1 MREVHL
7 HSFLKGE
14 STDIINQHS
23 LWSRFF
29 VISTA
34 IRLARVGSRSE
45 LAAAVLMGLGYPCVM
60 LAALIP
66 HIWFFA
72 AATAVTY
79 IADWYLHQRG
89 SYLINRLSKVRAGLS
104 VRFLLRQLMFILL
117 LARLDLAEQPLLY
130 VAVAC
135 FLLFYG
141 LQAAQGALTT
151 FIRLRRIMPVV
162 TRNVDLHAIRIPDA
176 PPGVLLR
183 RSAEKMLHLD
193 ILAIAGLLIA
203 AGTGADAIGYA
214 GAALTLLLAVVYI
227 GVLVPYRRRGRLVP
241 PAPAVLKAVNT
252 WLGEYRP
259 TVVLYFSGSN
269 ESAYQG
275 NMWLETM
282 ARIEGR
288 PLIIMRERGLVPQLA
303 ETSVPV
309 ICVPA
314 GTHLM
319 NLDLSTVRV
328 CLYPAN
334 VGKNIH
340 ILRVPTMKHVF
351 IGHGDSDKLASVNPY
366 SKVYDEV
373 WTAGRAGRDRYAM
386 ADVGVLDQDIVEVG
400 RPQLEPIE
408 SWTGTVKNPIPTVL
422 YAPTWEGWDDSPGN
436 TSLLLAGENIVRRL
450 LNAADPV
457 RIIYKPHPFTGIRS
471 AKAKAVDARIQAM
484 LETAAAER
492 AADPRWAK
500 EASSAAAGLSAAKAE
515 LARIEAQLAELAS
528 TGRSGGDAAEE
539 SRVSLADPA
548 REARTA
554 LLRAE
559 WNDAYWRSFGW
570 WEHRTVTG
578 AQPKL
583 YDCFN
588 ESDAMVS
595 DISSVVSDF
604 IASGKPY
611 AVTDSAELGAEE
623 FKRQNTAVRAAVI
636 LSNEAEELDELLAA
650 VTDPAA
656 DTLAGARRELKTY
669 LLGPDEPTPMEQFNA
684 AVQALAAKAEV
695 RNLGVARRVGDQ
707 AVAVPDEEAVSSG
720 VGDPSAAAVAE
731 ADAAT
736 DPDTPGTPAASAAD
750 AEAEAEATVAE
761 GTSAVR

>member
-1 MREVHL
+1 M
-7 HSFLKGE
+7 
-14 STDIINQHS
+14 
-23 LWSRFF
+23 
-29 VISTA
+29 ISTA

-45 LAAAVLMGLGYPCVM
+45 LAAALLMGLGYPCVM

-72 AATAVTY
+72 AAAAVTY
-79 IADWYLHQRG
+79 VADWYLHHKG
-89 SYLINRLSKVRAGLS
+89 SYLVNRLGKVRAGLS
-104 VRFLLRQLMFILL
+104 IRFLLRQLMVILL
-117 LARLDLAEQPLLY
+117 LARLDLAETPLFY
-130 VAVAC
+130 AAVAC

-141 LQAAQGALTT
+141 LQAPHGALTT
-151 FIRLRRIMPVV
+151 LIRMRRTMPVV
-162 TRNVDLHAIRIPDA
+162 TRNVDLHAVRIPDA
-176 PPGVLLR
+176 PPGALLR

-193 ILAIAGLLIA
+193 IPAVAGILIA
-203 AGTGADAIGYA
+203 AGTGDDVIGYA
-214 GAALTLLLAVVYI
+214 GIGLSLLLALAYLAA
-227 GVLVPYRRRGRLVP
+227 LVPYMRRGRLAP
-241 PAPAVLKAVNT
+241 PAPVVLKAVDT
-252 WLGEYRP
+252 WLREYQP

-282 ARIEGR
+282 ARVEGR

-309 ICVPA
+309 LCVPA

-366 SKVYDEV
+366 SKAYDEV
-373 WTAGRAGRDRYAM
+373 WTAGRAGRDRYAL
-386 ADVGVLDQDIVEVG
+386 ADVGVRDEDIVEVG
-400 RPQLEPIE
+400 RPQLEPIK
-408 SWTGTVKNPIPTVL
+408 SWTGAVKNPIPTVL
-422 YAPTWEGWDDSPGN
+422 YAPTWEGWDDNPGN

-450 LNAADPV
+450 LTAADPV

-471 AKAKAVDARIQAM
+471 RKAKAVDARIRAM
-484 LETAAAER
+484 LEKAAAER

-500 EASSAAAGLSAAKAE
+500 EASSAAAGHSAARAE
-515 LARIEAQLAELAS
+515 LARIEARLAKLATS
-528 TGRSGGDAAEE
+528 GRAGGDEAEE
-539 SRVSLADPA
+539 SRISLADPA
-548 REARTA
+548 REAEAAR
-554 LLRAE
+554 LRAE

-611 AVTDSAELGAEE
+611 AVTDSAALGAAE

-636 LSNEAEELDELLAA
+636 LSNTAEELDELLAA
-650 VTDPAA
+650 VADPAA
-656 DTLAGARRELKTY
+656 DLLAGARRELKTY
-669 LLGPDEPTPMEQFNA
+669 LLGPDEPTSMEQFNA
-684 AVQALAAKAEV
+684 AVRALTAKAEA
-695 RNLGVARRVGDQ
+695 RNLGVAQRLGDQ
-707 AVAVPDEEAVSSG
+707 AVAVPDEEAATSG
-720 VGDPSAAAVAE
+720 AGDIDPQAMAAAI
-731 ADAAT
+731 AAA
-736 DPDTPGTPAASAAD
+736 DPDAPVVDPEQ
-750 AEAEAEATVAE
+750 AEAESALTE
-761 GTSAVR
+761 GNSPVV

>member
-1 MREVHL
+1 
-7 HSFLKGE
+7 
-14 STDIINQHS
+14 
-23 LWSRFF
+23 
-29 VISTA
+29 
-34 IRLARVGSRSE
+34 
-45 LAAAVLMGLGYPCVM
+45 M

-66 HIWFFA
+66 NVWFFA

-79 IADWYLHQRG
+79 VADWYLHQRG
-89 SYLINRLSKVRAGLS
+89 SYLINRLGKVRAGLS
-104 VRFLLRQLMFILL
+104 IRFLLRQLMVILL
-117 LARLDLAEQPLLY
+117 LARLDLAESPLFY
-130 VAVAC
+130 AAVAC

-141 LQAAQGALTT
+141 LQAPHGAMTT
-151 FIRLRRIMPVV
+151 LIRLRRTMPVV
-162 TRNVDLHAIRIPDA
+162 TRNVDLHAVRIPDA
-176 PPGVLLR
+176 PPGALMR

-193 ILAIAGLLIA
+193 IPAVVGVLIA
-203 AGTGADAIGYA
+203 AGTGENIIGYV
-214 GAALTLLLAVVYI
+214 GIALTLLLALLYLAL
-227 GVLVPYRRRGRLVP
+227 LVPYVRRGRLAP
-241 PAPAVLKAVNT
+241 PAPAVLKAVDS
-252 WLGEYRP
+252 WLREYQP

-282 ARIEGR
+282 SRVEGR

-373 WTAGRAGRDRYAM
+373 WTAGRAGRDRYAL
-386 ADVGVLDQDIVEVG
+386 ADVGIRDEDIVEVG
-400 RPQLEPIE
+400 RPQLEPIK

-422 YAPTWEGWDDSPGN
+422 YAPTWEGWDDNPGN

-471 AKAKAVDARIQAM
+471 AKAKAVNARIRAM
-484 LETAAAER
+484 LEKAAAER
-492 AADPRWAK
+492 AAEPRWAK
-500 EASSAAAGLSAAKAE
+500 EASSAAAAQSAAKAE
-515 LARIEAQLAELAS
+515 LARIEARLAQLAA
-528 TGRSGGDAAEE
+528 TGRPAGDDAEE
-539 SRVSLADPA
+539 SRLSLADPV
-548 REARTA
+548 REAETVR
-554 LLRAE
+554 LRAE

-611 AVTDSAELGAEE
+611 AVTDSAALGTEE

-636 LSNEAEELDELLAA
+636 LSNGAEELDALLAA
-650 VTDPAA
+650 VADPAA
-656 DTLAGARRELKTY
+656 DTLADARRELKTY
-669 LLGPDEPTPMEQFNA
+669 LLGPDEPTSMEQFNA
-684 AVQALAAKAEV
+684 AVRALAAKAEA
-695 RNLGVARRVGDQ
+695 RNLAVAQRIGEQ
-707 AVAVPDEEAVSSG
+707 AVAVPDAEAVTSG
-720 VGDPSAAAVAE
+720 VGSGDPQAAVEADATADPDAPE
-731 ADAAT
+731 ADAAE
-736 DPDTPGTPAASAAD
+736 GEAKAALS
-750 AEAEAEATVAE
+750 E
-761 GTSAVR
+761 GTSSVR

>member
-1 MREVHL
+1 M
-7 HSFLKGE
+7 
-14 STDIINQHS
+14 
-23 LWSRFF
+23 
-29 VISTA
+29 ISTA

-45 LAAAVLMGLGYPCVM
+45 LAAALLMGLGYPCVM

-72 AATAVTY
+72 AAAAVTY
-79 IADWYLHQRG
+79 VADWYLHQKG
-89 SYLINRLSKVRAGLS
+89 SYLVNRLGKVRAGLS
-104 VRFLLRQLMFILL
+104 IRFLLRQLMVILL
-117 LARLDLAEQPLLY
+117 LARLDLAESPLFY
-130 VAVAC
+130 AAVAC

-141 LQAAQGALTT
+141 LQAPHGALTT
-151 FIRLRRIMPVV
+151 LIRMRRTMPVV
-162 TRNVDLHAIRIPDA
+162 TRNVDLHAVRIPDA
-176 PPGVLLR
+176 PPGALVR

-193 ILAIAGLLIA
+193 IPAVAGVLIA
-203 AGTGADAIGYA
+203 AGTGDDLIGFA
-214 GAALTLLLAVVYI
+214 GIGLTLLLALLYLAALI
-227 GVLVPYRRRGRLVP
+227 PYVRRGRLAP
-241 PAPAVLKAVNT
+241 PAPAVLKAVDT
-252 WLGEYRP
+252 WLREYQP

-275 NMWLETM
+275 NMWLDTM
-282 ARIEGR
+282 ARVEGR
-288 PLIIMRERGLVPQLA
+288 PLIIMRERALVPQLA

-309 ICVPA
+309 LCVPA

-319 NLDLSTVRV
+319 NLNLSTVRV

-373 WTAGRAGRDRYAM
+373 WTAGRAGRDRYAL
-386 ADVGVLDQDIVEVG
+386 ADVGIRDEDIVEVG
-400 RPQLEPIE
+400 RPQLEPIK
-408 SWTGTVKNPIPTVL
+408 SWTGAVKNPIPTVL
-422 YAPTWEGWDDSPGN
+422 YAPTWEGWDDNPGN

-450 LNAADPV
+450 LNATDPV

-471 AKAKAVDARIQAM
+471 GKAKAVNARIQAM
-484 LETAAAER
+484 LEKAAAER

-500 EASSAAAGLSAAKAE
+500 EASSATAGHRAAKAE
-515 LARIEAQLAELAS
+515 LARIEARLAELATS
-528 TGRSGGDAAEE
+528 GHAGGDEAEE
-539 SRVSLADPA
+539 SRISLADPA
-548 REARTA
+548 REAEAAR
-554 LLRAE
+554 LRAE

-611 AVTDSAELGAEE
+611 AVTDSAGVGAEE
-623 FKRQNTAVRAAVI
+623 FKRQNTAVRAAVV
-636 LSNEAEELDELLAA
+636 LSNQAEELDQLLAA
-650 VTDPAA
+650 VADPAA

-669 LLGPDEPTPMEQFNA
+669 LLGPDEPTSMEQFNA
-684 AVQALAAKAEV
+684 AVRALAAKAEA
-695 RNLGVARRVGDQ
+695 RNLAVAQRLGDRS
-707 AVAVPDEEAVSSG
+707 VAVPDEEAATSG
-720 VGDPSAAAVAE
+720 AGDTDPQAVAAAE
-731 ADAAT
+731 AAA
-736 DPDTPGTPAASAAD
+736 DPDAPAADPEQAEVEAAL
-750 AEAEAEATVAE
+750 TE
-761 GTSAVR
+761 GVSPSR

>member
-1 MREVHL
+1 M
-7 HSFLKGE
+7 
-14 STDIINQHS
+14 
-23 LWSRFF
+23 
-29 VISTA
+29 ISTA

-66 HIWFFA
+66 NVWFFA

-79 IADWYLHQRG
+79 VADWYLHQRG
-89 SYLINRLSKVRAGLS
+89 SYLINRLGKVRAGLS
-104 VRFLLRQLMFILL
+104 IRFLLRQLMVILL
-117 LARLDLAEQPLLY
+117 LARLDLAESPLFY
-130 VAVAC
+130 AAVAC
-135 FLLFYG
+135 FLIFYG
-141 LQAAQGALTT
+141 LQAPHGAMTT
-151 FIRLRRIMPVV
+151 LIRLRRTMPVV
-162 TRNVDLHAIRIPDA
+162 TRNVDLHAVRIPDA
-176 PPGVLLR
+176 PPGALMR

-193 ILAIAGLLIA
+193 IPAVVGVLIA
-203 AGTGADAIGYA
+203 AGTGEDVVGFAGIG
-214 GAALTLLLAVVYI
+214 LTLLLALLSLAL
-227 GVLVPYRRRGRLVP
+227 LVPYVRRGRLAP
-241 PAPAVLKAVNT
+241 PAPAVLKAVDS
-252 WLGEYRP
+252 WLREYQP

-282 ARIEGR
+282 SRVEGR

-373 WTAGRAGRDRYAM
+373 WTAGRAGRDRYAL
-386 ADVGVLDQDIVEVG
+386 ADVGIRDEDIVEVG
-400 RPQLEPIE
+400 RPQLEPIK

-422 YAPTWEGWDDSPGN
+422 YAPTWEGWDDNPGN

-471 AKAKAVDARIQAM
+471 AKAKAVNARIRAM
-484 LETAAAER
+484 LEKAAAER
-492 AADPRWAK
+492 AAEPRWAK
-500 EASSAAAGLSAAKAE
+500 EASSAVAGQSAAKAE
-515 LARIEAQLAELAS
+515 LARIEARLAQLAA
-528 TGRSGGDAAEE
+528 TGRAGGDEAEE
-539 SRVSLADPA
+539 SRLSLADPV
-548 REARTA
+548 REAETVR
-554 LLRAE
+554 LRAE

-611 AVTDSAELGAEE
+611 AVTDSAALGTEE

-636 LSNEAEELDELLAA
+636 LSNGAEELDALLAA
-650 VTDPAA
+650 VADPAA
-656 DTLAGARRELKTY
+656 DTLADARRELKTY
-669 LLGPDEPTPMEQFNA
+669 LLGPDEPTSMEQFNA
-684 AVQALAAKAEV
+684 AVRALAAKAEA
-695 RNLGVARRVGDQ
+695 RNLAVAQRIGEQ
-707 AVAVPDEEAVSSG
+707 AVAVPDPEAVTSG
-720 VGDPSAAAVAE
+720 VGTGDPQAAVEADATADPDAPE
-731 ADAAT
+731 ADAAEGEAKAALRE
-736 DPDTPGTPAASAAD
+736 GTPS
-750 AEAEAEATVAE
+750 
-761 GTSAVR
+761 VR

>member
-1 MREVHL
+1 M
-7 HSFLKGE
+7 
-14 STDIINQHS
+14 
-23 LWSRFF
+23 
-29 VISTA
+29 ISTA

-45 LAAAVLMGLGYPCVM
+45 LAAALLMGLGYPCVM

-72 AATAVTY
+72 AAAAVTY
-79 IADWYLHQRG
+79 AADWYLHQKG
-89 SYLINRLSKVRAGLS
+89 SYLVNRLGKVRAGLS
-104 VRFLLRQLMFILL
+104 IRFLLRQLMVILL
-117 LARLDLAEQPLLY
+117 LARLDLAETPLFY
-130 VAVAC
+130 AAVAC

-141 LQAAQGALTT
+141 LQAPHGALTT
-151 FIRLRRIMPVV
+151 LIRMRRTMPVV
-162 TRNVDLHAIRIPDA
+162 TRNVDLHAVRIPDA

-193 ILAIAGLLIA
+193 IPAVAGVLIA
-203 AGTGADAIGYA
+203 AGTGDDVIGYA
-214 GAALTLLLAVVYI
+214 GLGLTLLLALAYLAA
-227 GVLVPYRRRGRLVP
+227 LVPYVRRGRLAP
-241 PAPAVLKAVNT
+241 PAPVVLKAVDT
-252 WLGEYRP
+252 WLREYQP

-282 ARIEGR
+282 ARVEGR
-288 PLIIMRERGLVPQLA
+288 PLIVMRERGLVPQLA

-309 ICVPA
+309 LCVPA

-373 WTAGRAGRDRYAM
+373 WTAGRAGRDRYAL
-386 ADVGVLDQDIVEVG
+386 ADVGVRDEDIVEVG
-400 RPQLEPIE
+400 RPQLEPIK
-408 SWTGTVKNPIPTVL
+408 SWTGAAKNPIPTVL
-422 YAPTWEGWDDSPGN
+422 YAPTWEGWDDNPGN

-471 AKAKAVDARIQAM
+471 RKAKAVDARIQAM
-484 LETAAAER
+484 LEKAAAER

-500 EASSAAAGLSAAKAE
+500 EASSAAAGHSAARAE
-515 LARIEAQLAELAS
+515 LVRIEARLAKLATS
-528 TGRSGGDAAEE
+528 GHAGGDEAEE
-539 SRVSLADPA
+539 SRISLADPA
-548 REARTA
+548 REAEAAR
-554 LLRAE
+554 LRAE

-611 AVTDSAELGAEE
+611 AVTDSAALGAAE

-636 LSNEAEELDELLAA
+636 LSNTAEELDELLAA
-650 VTDPAA
+650 VADPAA
-656 DTLAGARRELKTY
+656 DVLAGARRELKTY
-669 LLGPDEPTPMEQFNA
+669 LLGPDEPTSMEQFNA
-684 AVQALAAKAEV
+684 AVRALAAKAEA
-695 RNLGVARRVGDQ
+695 RNLGVAQRLGDQ
-707 AVAVPDEEAVSSG
+707 AVAALDEEAATSG
-720 VGDPSAAAVAE
+720 AGGIDPQAVAAAT
-731 ADAAT
+731 AAA
-736 DPDTPGTPAASAAD
+736 DPDAPAAD
-750 AEAEAEATVAE
+750 PEQMEAETALTE
-761 GTSAVR
+761 GTSPAL

>member
-1 MREVHL
+1 
-7 HSFLKGE
+7 
-14 STDIINQHS
+14 
-23 LWSRFF
+23 
-29 VISTA
+29 
-34 IRLARVGSRSE
+34 
-45 LAAAVLMGLGYPCVM
+45 M

-66 HIWFFA
+66 NVWFFA

-79 IADWYLHQRG
+79 VADWYLHQRG
-89 SYLINRLSKVRAGLS
+89 SYLINRLGKVRAGLS
-104 VRFLLRQLMFILL
+104 IRFLLRQLMVILL
-117 LARLDLAEQPLLY
+117 LARLDLAESPLFY
-130 VAVAC
+130 AAVAC

-141 LQAAQGALTT
+141 LQAPHGAMTT
-151 FIRLRRIMPVV
+151 LIRLRRTMPVV
-162 TRNVDLHAIRIPDA
+162 TRNVDLHAVRIPDA
-176 PPGVLLR
+176 PPGALMR

-193 ILAIAGLLIA
+193 IPAVVGVLIA
-203 AGTGADAIGYA
+203 AGTGENVIGYV
-214 GAALTLLLAVVYI
+214 GIALTLLLALLYLAL
-227 GVLVPYRRRGRLVP
+227 LVPYVRRGRLAP
-241 PAPAVLKAVNT
+241 PAPAVLKAVDS
-252 WLGEYRP
+252 WLREYQP

-282 ARIEGR
+282 SRVEGR

-373 WTAGRAGRDRYAM
+373 WTAGRAGRDRYAL
-386 ADVGVLDQDIVEVG
+386 ADVGIRDEDIVEVG
-400 RPQLEPIE
+400 RPQLEPIK

-422 YAPTWEGWDDSPGN
+422 YAPTWEGWDDNPGN

-471 AKAKAVDARIQAM
+471 AKAKAVNARIRAM
-484 LETAAAER
+484 LEKAAAER
-492 AADPRWAK
+492 AAEPRWAK
-500 EASSAAAGLSAAKAE
+500 EASSAAAAQSAAKAE
-515 LARIEAQLAELAS
+515 LARIEARLAQLAA
-528 TGRSGGDAAEE
+528 TGRPAGDDAEE
-539 SRVSLADPA
+539 SRLSLADPV
-548 REARTA
+548 REAEAVR
-554 LLRAE
+554 LRAE

-611 AVTDSAELGAEE
+611 AVTDSAALGTEE

-636 LSNEAEELDELLAA
+636 LSNGAEELDALLAA
-650 VTDPAA
+650 VADPAA
-656 DTLAGARRELKTY
+656 DTLADARRELKTY
-669 LLGPDEPTPMEQFNA
+669 LLGPDEPTSMEQFNA
-684 AVQALAAKAEV
+684 AVRALAAKAEA
-695 RNLGVARRVGDQ
+695 RNLAVAQRIGEQ
-707 AVAVPDEEAVSSG
+707 AVAVPDAEAVTSG
-720 VGDPSAAAVAE
+720 VGSGDPQAAVEADATADPDAPE
-731 ADAAT
+731 ADAAE
-736 DPDTPGTPAASAAD
+736 GEAKAALS
-750 AEAEAEATVAE
+750 E
-761 GTSAVR
+761 GTSSVR

>member
-1 MREVHL
+1 M
-7 HSFLKGE
+7 
-14 STDIINQHS
+14 
-23 LWSRFF
+23 
-29 VISTA
+29 ISTA

-66 HIWFFA
+66 NVWFFA

-79 IADWYLHQRG
+79 VADWYLHQRG
-89 SYLINRLSKVRAGLS
+89 SYLINRLGKVRAGLS
-104 VRFLLRQLMFILL
+104 IRFLLRQLMVILL
-117 LARLDLAEQPLLY
+117 LARLDLAESPLFY
-130 VAVAC
+130 AAVAC

-141 LQAAQGALTT
+141 LQAPHGAMTT
-151 FIRLRRIMPVV
+151 LIRLRRTMPVV
-162 TRNVDLHAIRIPDA
+162 TRNVDLHAVRIPDA
-176 PPGVLLR
+176 PPGTLTR

-193 ILAIAGLLIA
+193 IPAVVGVLIA
-203 AGTGADAIGYA
+203 AGTGEDVIGYA
-214 GAALTLLLAVVYI
+214 GIGLTLLLALLSLAL
-227 GVLVPYRRRGRLVP
+227 LVPYVRRGRLAP
-241 PAPAVLKAVNT
+241 PAPAVLKAVDS
-252 WLGEYRP
+252 WLREYQP

-282 ARIEGR
+282 SRVEGR

-373 WTAGRAGRDRYAM
+373 WTAGRAGRDRYAL
-386 ADVGVLDQDIVEVG
+386 ADVGIRDEDIVEVG
-400 RPQLEPIE
+400 RPQLEPIKT
-408 SWTGTVKNPIPTVL
+408 WTGTVKNPIPTVL
-422 YAPTWEGWDDSPGN
+422 YAPTWEGWDDNPGN

-471 AKAKAVDARIQAM
+471 AKAKAVNARIRAM
-484 LETAAAER
+484 LEKAAAER
-492 AADPRWAK
+492 AAEPRWAK
-500 EASSAAAGLSAAKAE
+500 EASSAAAGQSAAKAE
-515 LARIEAQLAELAS
+515 LARIEARLAQLAA
-528 TGRSGGDAAEE
+528 TGRAGGDDAEE
-539 SRVSLADPA
+539 SRLSLADPV
-548 REARTA
+548 REAETVR
-554 LLRAE
+554 LRAE

-611 AVTDSAELGAEE
+611 AVTDSAALGAEE

-636 LSNEAEELDELLAA
+636 LSNGAEELDALLAA
-650 VTDPAA
+650 VAAPAA
-656 DTLAGARRELKTY
+656 DTLADARRELKTY
-669 LLGPDEPTPMEQFNA
+669 LLGPDEPTSMEQFNA
-684 AVQALAAKAEV
+684 AVRALAAKAEA
-695 RNLGVARRVGDQ
+695 RNLAVAQRIGEQ
-707 AVAVPDEEAVSSG
+707 AVAVPDAEAVTSG
-720 VGDPSAAAVAE
+720 VGTGDPQAAVE
-731 ADAAT
+731 ADAAA
-736 DPDTPGTPAASAAD
+736 DPDAPEADAAEGEAKAALSEGTPS
-750 AEAEAEATVAE
+750 
-761 GTSAVR
+761 VR

>member
-1 MREVHL
+1 
-7 HSFLKGE
+7 
-14 STDIINQHS
+14 
-23 LWSRFF
+23 
-29 VISTA
+29 
-34 IRLARVGSRSE
+34 
-45 LAAAVLMGLGYPCVM
+45 M

-66 HIWFFA
+66 NVWFFA

-79 IADWYLHQRG
+79 VADWYLHQRG
-89 SYLINRLSKVRAGLS
+89 SYLINRLGKVRAGLS
-104 VRFLLRQLMFILL
+104 IRFLLRQLMVILL
-117 LARLDLAEQPLLY
+117 LARLDLAESPLFY
-130 VAVAC
+130 AAVAC

-141 LQAAQGALTT
+141 LQAPHGAMATL
-151 FIRLRRIMPVV
+151 IRLRRTMPVV
-162 TRNVDLHAIRIPDA
+162 TRNVDLHAVRIPDA
-176 PPGVLLR
+176 PPGALMR

-193 ILAIAGLLIA
+193 IPAVVGVLIA
-203 AGTGADAIGYA
+203 AGTGENAIGYA
-214 GAALTLLLAVVYI
+214 GIALTLLLALLYLAL
-227 GVLVPYRRRGRLVP
+227 LVPYVRRGRLAP
-241 PAPAVLKAVNT
+241 PAPAVLKAVDS
-252 WLGEYRP
+252 WLREYQP

-282 ARIEGR
+282 SRVEGR
-288 PLIIMRERGLVPQLA
+288 PLIVMRERGLVPQLA

-373 WTAGRAGRDRYAM
+373 WTAGRAGRDRYAL
-386 ADVGVLDQDIVEVG
+386 ADVGIRDEDIVEVG
-400 RPQLEPIE
+400 RPQLEPIK

-422 YAPTWEGWDDSPGN
+422 YAPTWEGWDDNPGN

-471 AKAKAVDARIQAM
+471 AKAKAVNARIRAM
-484 LETAAAER
+484 LEKAAAER
-492 AADPRWAK
+492 AAEPRWAK
-500 EASSAAAGLSAAKAE
+500 EASSAAAAQSAAKAE
-515 LARIEAQLAELAS
+515 LARIEARLAQLAA
-528 TGRSGGDAAEE
+528 TGRPAGDDAEE
-539 SRVSLADPA
+539 SRLSLADPV
-548 REARTA
+548 REAETVR
-554 LLRAE
+554 LRAE

-611 AVTDSAELGAEE
+611 AVTDSAALGTEE

-636 LSNEAEELDELLAA
+636 LSNGAEELDALLAA
-650 VTDPAA
+650 VADPAA
-656 DTLAGARRELKTY
+656 DTLADARRELKTY
-669 LLGPDEPTPMEQFNA
+669 LLGPDEPTSMEQFNA
-684 AVQALAAKAEV
+684 AVRALAAKAEA
-695 RNLGVARRVGDQ
+695 RNLAVAQRIGGQ
-707 AVAVPDEEAVSSG
+707 AVAVPDAEAVTSG
-720 VGDPSAAAVAE
+720 VGTGDPQAAVEADATADPDAPE
-731 ADAAT
+731 ADAAE
-736 DPDTPGTPAASAAD
+736 GEAKAALS
-750 AEAEAEATVAE
+750 E
-761 GTSAVR
+761 GTSSVR

>member
-1 MREVHL
+1 M
-7 HSFLKGE
+7 
-14 STDIINQHS
+14 
-23 LWSRFF
+23 
-29 VISTA
+29 ISTA

-45 LAAAVLMGLGYPCVM
+45 LAAALLMGLGYPCVM

-79 IADWYLHQRG
+79 ATDWYLHQKG
-89 SYLINRLSKVRAGLS
+89 SYLVNRLGKVRAGLS
-104 VRFLLRQLMFILL
+104 IRFLLRQLMVILL
-117 LARLDLAEQPLLY
+117 LARLDLAESPLFY
-130 VAVAC
+130 SAVAC

-141 LQAAQGALTT
+141 LQAPHGALTT
-151 FIRLRRIMPVV
+151 LIRLRRTMPVV
-162 TRNVDLHAIRIPDA
+162 TRNVDLHAVRIPDA

-193 ILAIAGLLIA
+193 IPAVAGILIA
-203 AGTGADAIGYA
+203 AGTGEDVIGYA
-214 GAALTLLLAVVYI
+214 GIGLTLLLALCY
-227 GVLVPYRRRGRLVP
+227 LALLFPYVRRGRLAP
-241 PAPAVLKAVNT
+241 PAPAVLKAVDS
-252 WLGEYRP
+252 WLRDYQP

-282 ARIEGR
+282 ARVEGR
-288 PLIIMRERGLVPQLA
+288 PLIVMRERGLVPQLA

-309 ICVPA
+309 LCVPA

-373 WTAGRAGRDRYAM
+373 WTAGRAGRDRYAL

-400 RPQLEPIE
+400 RPQLEPIR
-408 SWTGTVKNPIPTVL
+408 SWTGAVKNPIPTVL

-471 AKAKAVDARIQAM
+471 GRAKAVNARIRAM
-484 LETAAAER
+484 LEKAAAER
-492 AADPRWAK
+492 AAEPRWAK
-500 EASSAAAGLSAAKAE
+500 EASSAAAGQSAAKAE
-515 LARIEAQLAELAS
+515 LTRIEARLAQLSAS
-528 TGRSGGDAAEE
+528 GHAGGDEAEE
-539 SRVSLADPA
+539 SRISLADPA
-548 REARTA
+548 REAETA
-554 LLRAE
+554 RLRAE

-611 AVTDSAELGAEE
+611 AVTDSAALGAEE

-636 LSNEAEELDELLAA
+636 LSNGAEELDALLAA
-650 VTDPAA
+650 VADPAA
-656 DTLAGARRELKTY
+656 DTLADARRELKTY
-669 LLGPDEPTPMEQFNA
+669 LLGPDEPTSMEQFNA
-684 AVQALAAKAEV
+684 AVSTLAAKAEA
-695 RNLGVARRVGDQ
+695 RNLGVAQRLGDQ
-707 AVAVPDEEAVSSG
+707 SVAVPDEESVTSG
-720 VGDPSAAAVAE
+720 VGAGDPQAVAE
-731 ADAAT
+731 ADATA
-736 DPDTPGTPAASAAD
+736 DPDAP
-750 AEAEAEATVAE
+750 EAEAPEARTALAE
-761 GTSAVR
+761 GSSSVR

>member
-1 MREVHL
+1 M
-7 HSFLKGE
+7 
-14 STDIINQHS
+14 I
-23 LWSRFF
+23 
-29 VISTA
+29 
-34 IRLARVGSRSE
+34 
-45 LAAAVLMGLGYPCVM
+45 
-60 LAALIP
+60 AALVP

-72 AATAVTY
+72 AAAAVTY
-79 IADWYLHQRG
+79 AADWYLHQRG
-89 SYLINRLSKVRAGLS
+89 SYLINRLSRVRAGLPI
-104 VRFLLRQLMFILL
+104 RFLLRQLMLILL
-117 LARLDLAEQPLLY
+117 LARLDLAEEPLFY
-130 VAVAC
+130 TAAAC

-141 LQAAQGALTT
+141 LQAPHGALVTL
-151 FIRLRRIMPVV
+151 IRLRRTMPVV
-162 TRNVDLHAIRIPDA
+162 TRNVDLHAVRIPDA

-193 ILAIAGLLIA
+193 IPAVAGILIA
-203 AGTGADAIGYA
+203 AETGVDAIGYA
-214 GAALTLLLAVVYI
+214 GAALTLLLALLSI
-227 GVLVPYRRRGRLVP
+227 AVLLPYVRRSRLAP
-241 PAPAVLKAVNT
+241 PASAVLKAVDG
-252 WLGEYRP
+252 WLREYQP

-282 ARIEGR
+282 ARIDGR

-340 ILRVPTMKHVF
+340 SLRVPTMKHVF

-373 WTAGRAGRDRYAM
+373 WTAGRAGRDRYAL
-386 ADVGVLDQDIVEVG
+386 ADVGVRDEDIVEVG
-400 RPQLEPIE
+400 RPQLEPIRG
-408 SWTGTVKNPIPTVL
+408 WTGTVKNPIPTVL
-422 YAPTWEGWDDSPGN
+422 YAPTWEGWDDNPGN

-471 AKAKAVDARIQAM
+471 AKAKAVNARIRAM
-484 LETAAAER
+484 LDKAAAER
-492 AADPRWAK
+492 AAEPRWAK
-500 EASSAAAGLSAAKAE
+500 EAASAAAGQGAAKAE
-515 LARIEAQLAELAS
+515 LVRIEARLAELTA
-528 TGRSGGDAAEE
+528 TGRSGGDDAEE

-548 REARTA
+548 REAETA
-554 LLRAE
+554 QLRAE

-578 AQPKL
+578 PQPKL

-588 ESDAMVS
+588 QSDAMVS

-611 AVTDSAELGAEE
+611 AVTDSAALGPEE

-636 LSNEAEELDELLAA
+636 LSNSAEELDELLAA
-650 VTDPAA
+650 VADPAA
-656 DTLAGARRELKTY
+656 DTQAQARRELKTY
-669 LLGPDEPTPMEQFNA
+669 LLGPDEPTSMEQFNA
-684 AVQALAAKAEV
+684 AVRALAAKAEA
-695 RNLGVARRVGDQ
+695 RNQGVAQRVGEQ
-707 AVAVPDEEAVSSG
+707 AVAVPDAEAATSG
-720 VGDPSAAAVAE
+720 AGAGDPQAAAE
-731 ADAAT
+731 ADAAA
-736 DPDTPGTPAASAAD
+736 DPDAPAVPG
-750 AEAEAEATVAE
+750 AEAEVRAEAAVTE
-761 GTSAVR
+761 GTSSVR

>member
-1 MREVHL
+1 
-7 HSFLKGE
+7 
-14 STDIINQHS
+14 
-23 LWSRFF
+23 
-29 VISTA
+29 
-34 IRLARVGSRSE
+34 
-45 LAAAVLMGLGYPCVM
+45 M

-66 HIWFFA
+66 NVWFFA

-79 IADWYLHQRG
+79 VADWYLHQRG
-89 SYLINRLSKVRAGLS
+89 SYLINRLGKVRAGLS
-104 VRFLLRQLMFILL
+104 IRFLLRQLMVILL
-117 LARLDLAEQPLLY
+117 LARLDLAESPLFY
-130 VAVAC
+130 AAVAC

-141 LQAAQGALTT
+141 LQAPHGAMTT
-151 FIRLRRIMPVV
+151 LIRLRRTMPVV
-162 TRNVDLHAIRIPDA
+162 TRNVDLHAVRIPDA
-176 PPGVLLR
+176 PPGALMR

-193 ILAIAGLLIA
+193 IPAVVGVLIA
-203 AGTGADAIGYA
+203 AGTGEDVIGYA
-214 GAALTLLLAVVYI
+214 GIGLTLLLALLSLAL
-227 GVLVPYRRRGRLVP
+227 LVPYVRRGRLAP
-241 PAPAVLKAVNT
+241 PAPAVLKAVDS
-252 WLGEYRP
+252 WLREYQP

-282 ARIEGR
+282 SRVEGR

-373 WTAGRAGRDRYAM
+373 WTAGRAGRDRYAL
-386 ADVGVLDQDIVEVG
+386 ADVGIRDEDIVEVG
-400 RPQLEPIE
+400 RPQLEPIK

-422 YAPTWEGWDDSPGN
+422 YAPTWEGWDDNPGN

-471 AKAKAVDARIQAM
+471 AKAKAVNARIRAM
-484 LETAAAER
+484 LEKAAAER
-492 AADPRWAK
+492 AAEPRWTK
-500 EASSAAAGLSAAKAE
+500 EASSAAAGQSAAKAE
-515 LARIEAQLAELAS
+515 LARIEARLAQLAA
-528 TGRSGGDAAEE
+528 TGRAGGDDAEE
-539 SRVSLADPA
+539 SRLSLADPV
-548 REARTA
+548 REAETVR
-554 LLRAE
+554 LRAE

-611 AVTDSAELGAEE
+611 AVTDSAALGAAE

-636 LSNEAEELDELLAA
+636 LSNGAEELDALLAA
-650 VTDPAA
+650 VADPAA
-656 DTLAGARRELKTY
+656 DALADARRELKTY
-669 LLGPDEPTPMEQFNA
+669 LLGPDEPTSMEQFNA
-684 AVQALAAKAEV
+684 AVRALAAKAEA
-695 RNLGVARRVGDQ
+695 RNLAAAQRIGEQ
-707 AVAVPDEEAVSSG
+707 AVAVPDAEAVTSG
-720 VGDPSAAAVAE
+720 VGTGDPQAAVEADATADPDAPE
-731 ADAAT
+731 ADAAEGEAKAALSE
-736 DPDTPGTPAASAAD
+736 GTPS
-750 AEAEAEATVAE
+750 
-761 GTSAVR
+761 VR

>member
-1 MREVHL
+1 
-7 HSFLKGE
+7 
-14 STDIINQHS
+14 
-23 LWSRFF
+23 
-29 VISTA
+29 
-34 IRLARVGSRSE
+34 
-45 LAAAVLMGLGYPCVM
+45 M

-66 HIWFFA
+66 HTWFFVA
-72 AATAVTY
+72 AMTVTY
-79 IADWYLHQRG
+79 AADWYLHQRG
-89 SYLINRLSKVRAGLS
+89 SYLINRLGKVRAGLS
-104 VRFLLRQLMFILL
+104 IRFLLRQLMVILL
-117 LARLDLAEQPLLY
+117 LARLDLAEEPLFY
-130 VAVAC
+130 TAVAC
-135 FLLFYG
+135 FLLFYA
-141 LQAAQGALTT
+141 LQAPHGALTT
-151 FIRLRRIMPVV
+151 LVRLRRTMPVV
-162 TRNVDLHAIRIPDA
+162 TRNVDLHAVRIPDA
-176 PPGVLLR
+176 PPAVLLR

-193 ILAIAGLLIA
+193 IPAILGILIA
-203 AGTGADAIGYA
+203 AGTGEDIVGYA
-214 GAALTLLLAVVYI
+214 GAALTLLLALGYI
-227 GVLVPYRRRGRLVP
+227 AALAPYARRSRLVP
-241 PAPAVLKAVNT
+241 SAPAVLKAVDS
-252 WLGEYRP
+252 WLREYQP

-351 IGHGDSDKLASVNPY
+351 IGHGDSDKLASVNPF

-373 WTAGRAGRDRYAM
+373 WTAGRAGRDRYAL
-386 ADVGVLDQDIVEVG
+386 ADVGVRDEDIVEVG
-400 RPQLEPIE
+400 RPQLEPIK

-422 YAPTWEGWDDSPGN
+422 YAPTWEGWDDNPGN

-450 LNAADPV
+450 ITAAEPV

-471 AKAKAVDARIQAM
+471 ARAKAVDARIRGM
-484 LETAAAER
+484 LGKAATER
-492 AADPRWAK
+492 AAEPRWAK
-500 EASSAAAGLSAAKAE
+500 EAERTAAARSAAKAE
-515 LARIEAQLAELAS
+515 LVRIDARLAELAAL
-528 TGRSGGDAAEE
+528 GHSGGDDAEE

-548 REARTA
+548 REAEVAR
-554 LLRAE
+554 LRAE

-611 AVTDSAELGAEE
+611 AVTDSAALGAEE

-636 LSNEAEELDELLAA
+636 LSNGAEELDELLAA
-650 VTDPAA
+650 VADPAA
-656 DTLAGARRELKTY
+656 DVLAGARRELKTY
-669 LLGPDEPTPMEQFNA
+669 LLGPDEPTSMEQFNA
-684 AVQALAAKAEV
+684 AVRALTAKAEA
-695 RNLGVARRVGDQ
+695 RNAGVAQRIGDQ
-707 AVAVPDEEAVSSG
+707 AVAVPD
-720 VGDPSAAAVAE
+720 PE
-731 ADAAT
+731 ADAAGVGVGT
-736 DPDTPGTPAASAAD
+736 GEPEASADVGAAADPDTVEEDAAVS
-750 AEAEAEATVAE
+750 E